1 MVDRAP
7 ADPAWKAAERGLQA
21 QFVDRMGE
29 AIHKVIRGTTL
40 EFTKLL
46 IGLGYS
52 ADIAATNVI
61 TCWAA
66 ALSMTLAATL
76 MGSTKR
82 EFADDEADEMLRKCS
97 LAIFERMQI
106 EFPDLCLARDFE
118 KAVPP
123 SKAWAEL
130 LETAEEMLLAT
141 GGNTQVCWDLTN
153 KINAVRKELRWEK

>member
-1 MVDRAP
+1 M
-7 ADPAWKAAERGLQA
+7 Q
-21 QFVDRMGE
+21 Q
-29 AIHKVIRGTTL
+29 
-40 EFTKLL
+40 L
-46 IGLGYS
+46 ISLGYPLE
-52 ADIAATNVI
+52 IAATNVI

-76 MGSTKR
+76 VGATKK
-82 EFADDEADEMLRKCS
+82 EFADEEADKMLRRCS

-106 EFPDLCLARDFE
+106 EFPDLYLARDE

-141 GGNTQVCWDLTN
+141 GGNTQVCWDLKN